1 MLEGK
6 VGKALSFRV
15 QPGKITVWNNFQKYA
30 HVIYGWSPREKVAEL
45 TTLSTQQAEEINVYE
60 SKQRS
65 YETERRQ
72 LHNTIQEL
80 KGNIRVFCRIRPL
93 LGAEIEKHGGE
104 FNHIIV
110 QVN

>member
-1 MLEGK
+1 M
-6 VGKALSFRV
+6 
-15 QPGKITVWNNFQKYA
+15 WNNFQKYA
-30 HVIYGWSPREKVAEL
+30 YVIYGWTPREKVAEL
-45 TTLSTQQAEEINVYE
+45 TTLSTQQAEDINVYE

-93 LGAEIEKHGGE
+93 LGAEIEKHGGQ

-110 QVN
+110 QVNFQFNET

>member
-1 MLEGK
+1 MN
-6 VGKALSFRV
+6 A
-15 QPGKITVWNNFQKYA
+15 
-30 HVIYGWSPREKVAEL
+30 PREKVAEL
-45 TTLSTQQAEEINVYE
+45 TTLSTQQAEDINVYE

-93 LGAEIEKHGGE
+93 LGAEIEKHGGQ

-110 QVN
+110 QVNFQFIDTQNHVFIVRSTFVVLKKRDEK

>member
-1 MLEGK
+1 MVNL
-6 VGKALSFRV
+6 LL
-15 QPGKITVWNNFQKYA
+15 IQKYA
-30 HVIYGWSPREKVAEL
+30 YVIYGWSPREKVAEL
-45 TTLSTQQAEEINVYE
+45 TTLSTQQAEDISVYE

-93 LGAEIEKHGGE
+93 LGAEIEKHGGQ

>member
-1 MLEGK
+1 MLMCLVIMK
-6 VGKALSFRV
+6 FRYINTL
-15 QPGKITVWNNFQKYA
+15 PPSDFYKLGIEESTLE
-30 HVIYGWSPREKVAEL
+30 STSEKEAEL
-45 TTLSTQQAEEINVYE
+45 TTLSTQQAEDISVYE

-93 LGAEIEKHGGE
+93 LGAEIEKHGGQ
-104 FNHIIV
+104 FNHIVV